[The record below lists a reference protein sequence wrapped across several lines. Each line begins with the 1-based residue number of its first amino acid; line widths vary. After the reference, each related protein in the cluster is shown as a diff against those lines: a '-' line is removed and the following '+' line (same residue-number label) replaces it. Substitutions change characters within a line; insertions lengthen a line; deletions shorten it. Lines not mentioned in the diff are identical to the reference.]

1 MSKRDTSIKAL
12 SLPLYPP
19 PSLPPSLCLSVSSSR
34 TLCFPPLPA
43 ATQAYMHYLLSV
55 VDLHLQVLEEVILIQ
70 KDYQKFYHPE
80 YTGDRHKVCD

>member
-12 SLPLYPP
+12 SL
-19 PSLPPSLCLSVSSSR
+19 SLFPRSFLLSLSVSSSR
-34 TLCFPPLPA
+34 TLPLRA
-43 ATQAYMHYLLSV
+43 ATPTYMHYLLSV

-80 YTGDRHKVCD
+80 YTAACD